1 MRSLW
6 APTVSTQI
14 SKIGTWSL
22 EHQNYPSF
30 AYPQINNC
38 THHIKKKNEIFPK
51 GSPKLKITDKIKDKK
66 NQLKPSFLVDN
77 IYKYYLTQPI
87 LNYPKFLTKYF
98 YLIIFIIFSFLSTFF
113 LSFLLSFFCLSIFL
127 FCFISSFT

>member
-1 MRSLW
+1 M
-6 APTVSTQI
+6 
-14 SKIGTWSL
+14 
-22 EHQNYPSF
+22 
-30 AYPQINNC
+30 
-38 THHIKKKNEIFPK
+38 FPK

-98 YLIIFIIFSFLSTFF
+98 YLIILIIFSFLSTFF
-113 LSFLLSFFCLSIFL
+113 LPFPLSLASFFLYLFFDEFLHLRWWAKNGWFPAFPSFVNKQRSADFCSSILRKTLLGVSFGQL
-127 FCFISSFT
+127 FW